1 MYYHTK
7 RRIIKIFYFSFPLT
21 TMPER
26 KRFVFCFH
34 CIVIIWKQPKEEG
47 SHFGECSSRSSSDM
61 QQSRQ
66 VDQTQRA
73 RGRSFPRSTVWTLN
87 PCISLFGGHP
97 PIHLIENR
105 PRQQRIAD
113 QNMFKTHSKG
123 KILCNSKLHNGQCWH
138 NAITTQQCFNNRLIN
153 YYFCNS
159 QHGDWSR
166 GYLRYYTL
174 E

>member
-73 RGRSFPRSTVWTLN
+73 RGRSFSRSTVWTLN
-87 PCISLFGGHP
+87 PCISLCSEPTHQ
-97 PIHLIENR
+97 IHLIQNTL
-105 PRQQRIAD
+105 RQQRIAD
-113 QNMFKTHSKG
+113 LNTFKTHSKRE
-123 KILCNSKLHNGQCWH
+123 KHYAILNCIMVNVDIMPSLHSNVL
-138 NAITTQQCFNNRLIN
+138 IT
-153 YYFCNS
+153 
-159 QHGDWSR
+159 D
-166 GYLRYYTL
+166 
-174 E
+174 